1 MDQSIHNE
9 YQIPSSNETPIV
21 SGRDSTIMGKDDF
34 LKILIAQLANQDP
47 LNPMEDREFVTQMAQ
62 FSTLEQMMQMT
73 NAIESFARVHES
85 TALVQHSE
93 LIGKEIV
100 WARLVEEDGRI
111 VDIEEVTNTVISV
124 KRDLDGSI
132 CLLLDD
138 DRWINSEQLIQVNE
152 KEDSTDAPEEDND
165 EE

>member
-1 MDQSIHNE
+1 
-9 YQIPSSNETPIV
+9 
-21 SGRDSTIMGKDDF
+21 MGKDDF

-132 CLLLDD
+132 RLLLDD

>member
-1 MDQSIHNE
+1 
-9 YQIPSSNETPIV
+9 
-21 SGRDSTIMGKDDF
+21 TIMGKDDF

-73 NAIESFARVHES
+73 NAIESFARAHES

-100 WARLVEEDGRI
+100 WVRLVEEDGRI

-132 CLLLDD
+132 RLLLDD
-138 DRWINSEQLIQVNE
+138 
-152 KEDSTDAPEEDND
+152 
-165 EE
+165 